1 MLPYHINVEKKDTLL
16 DGEVT
21 EIGMKL
27 MMNSKAWNQ
36 LSYDCTHCEII
47 FNSFWELLQHF
58 KKEIADGTERIIKCT
73 DCPKVFSARSSY
85 INHGCS
91 HYESLAFNCIICSKF
106 YYDIQSL
113 RTHYQHVH
121 PKDTQSTYMCDF
133 CGKHFVKGGQLKIH
147 ILSLHPES
155 KQVVVNQKI
164 YTFKEKR
171 LQCDTCPKK

>member
-1 MLPYHINVEKKDTLL
+1 MMPYHINVEKTDTMS

-21 EIGMKL
+21 EIGMEL
-27 MMNSKAWNQ
+27 MMNSKAWNK
-36 LSYDCTHCEII
+36 LSYDCTHCEVI

-73 DCPKVFSARSSY
+73 ECPKVFSARSSY
-85 INHGCS
+85 INHGCT

-106 YYDIQSL
+106 YYDIPSL
-113 RTHYQHVH
+113 RKHYHEIH

-133 CGKHFVKGGQLKIH
+133 CGKHFVKGAQLKIH
-147 ILSLHPES
+147 ILSIHPES

-164 YTFKEKR
+164 FTFKEKR
-171 LQCDTCPKK
+171 LQCDQCPTK